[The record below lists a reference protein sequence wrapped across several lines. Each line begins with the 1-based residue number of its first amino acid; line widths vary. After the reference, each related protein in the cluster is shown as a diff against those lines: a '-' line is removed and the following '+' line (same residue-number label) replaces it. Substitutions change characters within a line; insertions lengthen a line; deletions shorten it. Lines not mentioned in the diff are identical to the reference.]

1 MKDRNAYL
9 VSALVYLGAV
19 LVVARLAR
27 IPSTPA
33 HVLAA
38 LLMAG
43 GIVVS
48 AALIPRGPYRR
59 RALVAAGVVLAAS
72 MTLPLAFVDD
82 PAAWLRKTPSILG
95 YLWVWMML
103 LGLSSPS
110 AARRWCASTVAL
122 LLASALLG
130 GGVVLSALW

>member
-1 MKDRNAYL
+1 MKNRNALLVSAVAYL
-9 VSALVYLGAV
+9 VAV
-19 LVVARLAR
+19 LAVARLAR

-38 LLMAG
+38 VLMAA

-48 AALIPRGPYRR
+48 AALTPRGPYTR
-59 RALVAAGVVLAAS
+59 RALVAAGLVLAAS
-72 MTLPLAFVDD
+72 MTVPLAFVDD

-95 YLWVWMML
+95 YLWVWMMI
-103 LGLSSPS
+103 LGLPSSSERRWCLSSP
-110 AARRWCASTVAL
+110 AL

-130 GGVVLSALW
+130 GSVVLSAL

>member
-1 MKDRNAYL
+1 VKNRNAFL
-9 VSALVYLGAV
+9 VSAVVYLVAV
-19 LVVARLAR
+19 LAVARLAR

-38 LLMAG
+38 VLMAG

-48 AALIPRGPYRR
+48 AALTPRGPYRR
-59 RALVAAGVVLAAS
+59 LALVAAGLVLAAS

-82 PAAWLRKTPSILG
+82 PGAWLRKSPSILG

-103 LGLSSPS
+103 LSLPSPS
-110 AARRWCASTVAL
+110 ERRWCTSSQAL
-122 LLASALLG
+122 LLASALLA
-130 GGVVLSALW
+130 GGVVLSAL